1 MTVLLLGHA
10 ELASTCPVELG
21 INLVKLFI
29 VLSHIKRDNY
39 IGHSPLLLRKETQM
53 EMNQIA
59 LSVGRSFAHSEIEAD
74 KALEDYARGLGD
86 NPSFEKYEHFR
97 LSFIAGYVEVK
108 THVKGD
114 AADQAFK
121 RFKDRLCNAFGID
134 VPVRPKSENPNAV
147 KKQAERKAK
156 VEALLEKYEDT
167 DLPTL
172 HDQLSA
178 AYEIQ
183 AKNPMKKNKDIG
195 ELETVVKER
204 MKDTIK
210 NTKDALKD
218 IKKELRQ
225 AISECDDIE
234 VLTEALGI
242 LQ

>member
-1 MTVLLLGHA
+1 M
-10 ELASTCPVELG
+10 EL
-21 INLVKLFI
+21 
-29 VLSHIKRDNY
+29 
-39 IGHSPLLLRKETQM
+39 
-53 EMNQIA
+53 NQVA
-59 LSVGRSFAHSEIEAD
+59 LAVGRSFAHSEIEAD
-74 KALEDYARGLGD
+74 QAIEVFARGFGD
-86 NPSFEKYEHFR
+86 APPFEKYEHYR
-97 LSFIAGYVEVK
+97 LSFIAGYIEIK
-108 THVKGD
+108 PNTKGD

>member
-1 MTVLLLGHA
+1 M
-10 ELASTCPVELG
+10 EL
-21 INLVKLFI
+21 
-29 VLSHIKRDNY
+29 
-39 IGHSPLLLRKETQM
+39 
-53 EMNQIA
+53 NQVA
-59 LSVGRSFAHSEIEAD
+59 LAVGRSFAHSEIEAD
-74 KALEDYARGLGD
+74 KAIEDFARGLGD
-86 NPSFEKYEHFR
+86 APTFEKYEHYR
-97 LSFIAGYVEVK
+97 LSFIAGYIEIK
-108 THVKGD
+108 PNTKGD
-114 AADQAFK
+114 AVDQAFK
-121 RFKDRLCNAFGID
+121 RFKDRLCNAYGID
-134 VPVRPKSENPNAV
+134 VPVKPKSTNPNAV

-156 VEALLEKYEDT
+156 VEALLEKHEHI

-172 HDQLSA
+172 HDQLSV

-195 ELETVVKER
+195 ELEVVIKER